1 MDEDGRDYP
10 PGTQQPTRFRPR
22 FHYELIGCGLHG
34 HELVG
39 TAAAQIRPE
48 DGLLVRES
56 DDGLRWYRCV
66 RCDAWLPLPPPTAP
80 TEQHLPDRAHIQLPL
95 RGRPLRDRYVLRLIA
110 LDRIVHFLVLGVLAA
125 AVFLFVADRAAL
137 SQTFYRVLDAVQ
149 GGVGGPNGQNGGGI
163 LGELQKAFAAQPS
176 TLWIVG
182 LVLTGYA
189 LLEGVEAVGLW
200 RAKRWAEYL
209 TFIATTLLLI
219 PEIYELTGAITVTK
233 IITLIINLV
242 VVGYLLFA
250 KRLFGVRG
258 GGRAETAERD
268 RDSGWPALER
278 SLPAPTPPRGSVAA
292 HTTGNT
298 LAPRPRPTASPTRTT
313 PDAAGSG

>member
-1 MDEDGRDYP
+1 MDKDGRGYP
-10 PGTQQPTRFRPR
+10 PGTQPPGTQRPTRFRPR

-39 TAAAQIRPE
+39 TTAAQIRPE

-56 DDGLRWYRCV
+56 ADGLRWYRCV

-80 TEQHLPDRAHIQLPL
+80 SEQHLPDRAHIQLPL
-95 RGRPLRDRYVLRLIA
+95 RARPLRDRYILRLIA

-125 AVFLFVADRAAL
+125 AVFLFVADRATL

-149 GGVGGPNGQNGGGI
+149 GGVGGPNGQDGGGI

-182 LVLTGYA
+182 LVLAGYA
-189 LLEGVEAVGLW
+189 LLEAVEAVGLW

-209 TFIATTLLLI
+209 TFVATTLLLI

-233 IITLIINLV
+233 
-242 VVGYLLFA
+242 
-250 KRLFGVRG
+250 
-258 GGRAETAERD
+258 
-268 RDSGWPALER
+268 S
-278 SLPAPTPPRGSVAA
+278 
-292 HTTGNT
+292 
-298 LAPRPRPTASPTRTT
+298 
-313 PDAAGSG
+313 

>member
-1 MDEDGRDYP
+1 MDDDTQRHP
-10 PGTQQPTRFRPR
+10 PGTQQPRRFRPR

-39 TAAAQIRPE
+39 TDAAQIRPE
-48 DGLLVRES
+48 DDLLVREPG
-56 DDGLRWYRCV
+56 DGLRWYRCV
-66 RCDAWLPLPPPTAP
+66 RCDAWVPLPPPTAP
-80 TEQHLPDRAHIQLPL
+80 TQQHLPDRDHIELPL

-125 AVFLFVADRAAL
+125 AVFLFAADRAAL

-149 GGVGGPNGQNGGGI
+149 GGVGGPNGQGGGGI
-163 LGELQKAFAAQPS
+163 LGELQKAFAAKPS

-182 LVLTGYA
+182 VVLAGYA

-200 RAKRWAEYL
+200 MGKRWAEYL

-219 PEIYELTGAITVTK
+219 PEIYELSGTITATK

-250 KRLFGVRG
+250 KRLFGLRG
-258 GGRAETAERD
+258 GGRQEAAEHARD
-268 RDSGWPALER
+268 TGWPALER
-278 SLPAPTPPRGSVAA
+278 SLPSADPARGTSEHSVSAA
-292 HTTGNT
+292 TG
-298 LAPRPRPTASPTRTT
+298 
-313 PDAAGSG
+313 